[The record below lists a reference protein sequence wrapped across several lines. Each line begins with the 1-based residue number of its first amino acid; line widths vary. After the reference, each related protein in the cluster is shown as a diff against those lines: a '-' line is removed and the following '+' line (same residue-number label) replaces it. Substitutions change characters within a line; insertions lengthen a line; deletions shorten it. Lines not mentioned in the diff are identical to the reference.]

1 MYVYVYITCSKQS
14 NIIQICVCVYI
25 YIYMSSVERERVWRV
40 SRPFSGFSIVA
51 DCAFKVFRA
60 LEVEAREYRDWCL
73 FLTSLG

>member
-1 MYVYVYITCSKQS
+1 M
-14 NIIQICVCVYI
+14 CVYI
-25 YIYMSSVERERVWRV
+25 YIYVECREREGVESFKTIQW
-40 SRPFSGFSIVA
+40 FSIVA